1 MIDGVRIRAAGGG
14 NEAGTLD
21 RVVSIAGTDFI
32 DGALGLAKL
41 PIVVAVEEVH
51 LSADGVAHLTGVD
64 TQVADRVT
72 GPQLIEAAT
81 CGIVDFQRQVRR

>member
-1 MIDGVRIRAAGGG
+1 MVDGVRIRAAGGG
-14 NEAGTLD
+14 NEAGALD
-21 RVVSIAGTDFI
+21 RVVSIAGTDLI
-32 DGALGLAKL
+32 GGALGLAKL

-64 TQVADRVT
+64 TQVPDRVT

-81 CGIVDFQRQVRR
+81 CGIIDFQRQVRR